1 MPLDPQVKALLA
13 TMDAEGGKSFEAM
26 SVPEVRQEVMAWREL
41 QGPPEPVAEVHDLTV
56 PGPAG
61 ELPVRIFVPE
71 GDGPLAVLLYI
82 HGGGWVFGNLEV
94 AEPSCRALAN
104 ATGCIVVATQ
114 YRLAP
119 ETKYPG
125 AVEDCYAALLWTA
138 EHADG
143 FGGDAERIGITGDS
157 AGGNLSAAVAL
168 MARDRSG
175 PALRCQILVYPATA
189 LDLDGDM
196 PSRRENAE
204 GYVLSSAAV
213 EWCVGNYL
221 RDPGDAL
228 EPYASPLHA
237 ADHSGLPPALIVT
250 AEYDPLRDEGEAH
263 GERLRA
269 AGVEVTVSRYDG
281 MVHGFYW
288 MLGEVDR
295 SRDLYREI
303 GDFART
309 ALLTATEHA

>member
-1 MPLDPQVKALLA
+1 MPLDPQVQAVLA
-13 TMDAEGGKSFEAM
+13 MMDAQGGKSFEEM
-26 SVPEVRQEVMAWREL
+26 SVPEVRQEVMGWRAL
-41 QGPPEPVAEVHDLTV
+41 QGALEPVASVADRTV

-71 GDGPLAVLLYI
+71 GDGPFAVLLYI

-94 AEPSCRALAN
+94 AEPSCRSLAN

-119 ETKYPG
+119 ETKFPG
-125 AVEDCYAALLWTA
+125 AVEDCYAALLWVA
-138 EHADG
+138 EHADEL
-143 FGGDAERIGITGDS
+143 GGDPGRLGITGDS

-168 MARDRSG
+168 MTRDRGG

-196 PSRRENAE
+196 PSRTENAE
-204 GYVLSSAAV
+204 GYVLSRAAT
-213 EWCVGNYL
+213 EWCVGHYL
-221 RDPGDAL
+221 ADGRDAM
-228 EPYASPLHA
+228 EAYASPLHA
-237 ADHSGLPPALIVT
+237 ADHAGLPPALLIT
-250 AEYDPLRDEGEAH
+250 AEYDPLRDEGEAF
-263 GERLRA
+263 GEKLRA
-269 AGVEVTVSRYDG
+269 AGVPVTVSRYDG

-295 SRDLYREI
+295 SRELYLEI
-303 GDFART
+303 GDYARG
-309 ALLTATEHA
+309 ALAEAAS